1 MDHARAAQT
10 GTATEFGTGE
20 FQAFPDYPQ
29 QRRVRRR
36 IGSRRPAIYSEVCN
50 HVSSRSFRDAAD
62 AAVFISIPK
71 LNAAWVNGSDFLGCL
86 GVQVSPCRAA
96 TLLATN

>member
-1 MDHARAAQT
+1 LPSIWTIQAPHQT
-10 GTATEFGTGE
+10 GAATEFGAGE

-36 IGSRRPAIYSEVCN
+36 DSEVCN
-50 HVSSRSFRDAAD
+50 HVSSRSFREAAD

-71 LNAAWVNGSDFLGCL
+71 LNAAWVNGSDFLGSL
-86 GVQVSPCRAA
+86 GVQVSPWRAA
-96 TLLATN
+96 TPLATK